1 MRRAHSIRIL
11 IASLLAVPAALQAG
25 LLVPLWNV
33 DHPTAGLL
41 EHGEYYCAGRIGPE
55 SSVLAGLGVGV
66 KGIFQ
71 IGASF
76 GVQRVFDR
84 GSVEVNDKLGFQAR
98 VRLLE
103 EYQTPAL
110 AVGFDNQGRGTYH
123 EEAGRY
129 DRKSPGFY
137 AVLSK
142 NYASAVGEF
151 TLHGGANYSTESS
164 NDNSPDLFAGA
175 DWRIVPQLSFL
186 FDVDA
191 ALNDNGDGAMFGNGG
206 IYVDGAVRLDYGD
219 RLSFMLVFRDLTGNF
234 KPAGGKVGR
243 EFEISFWDSF

>member
-1 MRRAHSIRIL
+1 MKRMLVLRL
-11 IASLLAVPAALQAG
+11 VIACLTAAPAVLQAG
-25 LLVPLWNV
+25 ILSPIYNV

-55 SSVLAGLGVGV
+55 SSVLAGLGVGI

-76 GVQRVFDR
+76 GVQKVFER
-84 GSVEVNDKLGFQAR
+84 GSLAANDKVGFQVK

-110 AVGFDNQGRGTYH
+110 AIGFDNQGRGFYH
-123 EEAGRY
+123 EDAERY

-142 NYASAVGEF
+142 NYLTAAGEIS
-151 TLHGGANYSTESS
+151 LHGGANYSTESE
-164 NDNSPDLFAGA
+164 DDGSPDFFAGA
-175 DWRIVPQLSFL
+175 DWRVISELSFL
-186 FDVDA
+186 FDADA
-191 ALNDNGDGAMFGNGG
+191 ALNDNADGVMFGKGG
-206 IYVDGAVRLDYGD
+206 IYIDGAVRVNYGGH
-219 RLSFMLVFRDLTGNF
+219 LSFMLVFRDLTGNF
-234 KPAGGKVGR
+234 KPAGGVGR
-243 EFEISFWDSF
+243 EFEISVWDSF